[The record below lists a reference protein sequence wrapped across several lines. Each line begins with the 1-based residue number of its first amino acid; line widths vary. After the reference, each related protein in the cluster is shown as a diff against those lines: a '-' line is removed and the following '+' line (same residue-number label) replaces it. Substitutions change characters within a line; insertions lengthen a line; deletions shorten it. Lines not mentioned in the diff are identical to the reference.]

1 LRATLNLP
9 VRTLSLGNALFPEL
23 ERQYRTTRQNKH
35 RPSPSF
41 SVAFLD
47 TPTQRDWKQLIAG
60 LQAAKGQPFVPMQTT
75 PGMHDRPVRWLC
87 CDASGKERAA
97 GAAAIFDPAK
107 PHDVTL
113 AVIPWTEGQWTG
125 EGLSTLQEG
134 FTASTAAR
142 LLMQHMP
149 PNTDLIEAL
158 DSMSASFILR
168 AGKASSTER
177 SDAVAKGRQTLMA
190 DFKDLRIFTIH
201 NKRERGTI
209 PDALSNVFLPFEPPF
224 GQASKGW
231 GHRSWT
237 GITWALWTMQGYG
250 IQRVHWLLTAQVPEQ
265 AHVYIGWAS
274 ASVFQRVK
282 TRRTTISTTTVTGQ
296 GTVSLASIQSHL
308 QGDFPDNTQPGICP
322 WVVARQTQQ
331 SLDIAYILPTS
342 AQTWGSLDTSK
353 WTTAEPTQETA
364 QIWRAIYR
372 DSRPHTVSFSS
383 PLISQTSSRQK

>member
-1 LRATLNLP
+1 LNLP

-23 ERQYRTTRQNKH
+23 ERQYRTARQNKH

-107 PHDVTL
+107 PHEVTL

-177 SDAVAKGRQTLMA
+177 SDAVAKWRQTLMSRHRRFGGRSCGGNGSQKIRRRVTIVPA
-190 DFKDLRIFTIH
+190 TTQVVSAHTSPNKHKKDTYEMRSSSPAAIGRQVRK
-201 NKRERGTI
+201 NKR
-209 PDALSNVFLPFEPPF
+209 V
-224 GQASKGW
+224 
-231 GHRSWT
+231 SW
-237 GITWALWTMQGYG
+237 
-250 IQRVHWLLTAQVPEQ
+250 
-265 AHVYIGWAS
+265 
-274 ASVFQRVK
+274 
-282 TRRTTISTTTVTGQ
+282 
-296 GTVSLASIQSHL
+296 
-308 QGDFPDNTQPGICP
+308 
-322 WVVARQTQQ
+322 
-331 SLDIAYILPTS
+331 
-342 AQTWGSLDTSK
+342 
-353 WTTAEPTQETA
+353 
-364 QIWRAIYR
+364 
-372 DSRPHTVSFSS
+372 SRPAKKN
-383 PLISQTSSRQK
+383 SQL